1 MPRGP
6 VIGEERRCG
15 RPRSVSD
22 GQREIVLVRHG
33 ETEWSRTGRHTGMT
47 DIPLSPHGREEAE
60 AVGAMLR
67 GRQFAQVLTSPLT
80 RAVDTCRLAGFG
92 ASALRQPDLA
102 EWDYG
107 AYEGL
112 TTAEIRATRPG
123 WTLWREGVPGGETID
138 QVGARADGVIE
149 VLRRATGPTAVFS
162 HGHFLRVLAA
172 RWLGLAPADGRLF
185 ALDPASIST
194 IGYEHEAA
202 VIRLWNEP
210 APAPR

>member
-1 MPRGP
+1 MDPTGS
-6 VIGEERRCG
+6 RCFL
-15 RPRSVSD
+15 
-22 GQREIVLVRHG
+22 IRHG
-33 ETEWSRTGRHTGMT
+33 ETEWSLSRRHTGRT
-47 DIPLSPHGREEAE
+47 DLPLLPEGRKQAE
-60 AVGAMLR
+60 SLR
-67 GRQFAQVLTSPLT
+67 SVLAPYSFRLVLHSPLA
-80 RAVDTCRLAGFG
+80 RASQTCRLAGLGSG
-92 ASALRQPDLA
+92 ALIDPDLA